1 MDDDELI
8 EHMIEE
14 AWKIAPDAKIG
25 FHSPYITQM
34 NHLHMHVL
42 SGESKVSKFW
52 DWIEFGNRL
61 FFKNAEDFV
70 YKEN

>member
-8 EHMIEE
+8 EHMVEE
-14 AWKIAPDAKIG
+14 ARKIVPDATIG
-25 FHSPYITQM
+25 FHSPYLTWM

-42 SGESKVSKFW
+42 SGDLTTSKFW
-52 DWIEFGNRL
+52 NWIEFGNRL
-61 FFKNAEDFV
+61 FFKNAEDFI